1 MKKQLLISLSILSL
15 VACTE
20 ETDDIYG
27 TVDPQNKAFIVMI
40 FQLQM
45 SLIN

>member
-20 ETDDIYG
+20 EIDDIYG
-27 TVDPQNKAFIVMI
+27 TVDPQNKAFYSYDLS
-40 FQLQM
+40 LQM